1 MAERYETG
9 TAVRVT
15 AHHVMPGRPPPEGQ
29 PHSHDYRIT
38 VRVQRD
44 RLDEAGMV
52 VDLDALSGALQGV
65 VGRLAGA
72 DLDATV
78 GAHAD
83 SDSAV
88 GADAGR
94 SGPVTVE
101 AFARWLHGRL
111 AGELARRL
119 GPMPGAVLA
128 VRVYESTE
136 EYGGY
141 TAPLPGG

>member
-9 TAVRVT
+9 TAVGVT

-38 VRVQRD
+38 VRVARD

-72 DLDATV
+72 DLDA
-78 GAHAD
+78 
-83 SDSAV
+83 AV

-94 SGPVTVE
+94 NGPVTVE

-111 AGELARRL
+111 AGELGRRL
-119 GPMPGAVLA
+119 GPLPGAVLA

-141 TAPLPGG
+141 AAPLPGG